1 MKKTNQYTDQNKHAN
16 NVRRN
21 PDVSQSGGKM
31 PENKDDLD
39 SRKNK
44 EYQKKKDILEKR
56 EDEPDFEP

>member
-1 MKKTNQYTDQNKHAN
+1 MKKTTKYTDQNKHAN
-16 NVRRN
+16 NARRN
-21 PDVSQSGGKM
+21 PDVSQSGGKI

-44 EYQKKKDILEKR
+44 EYPHKKDIPEHK